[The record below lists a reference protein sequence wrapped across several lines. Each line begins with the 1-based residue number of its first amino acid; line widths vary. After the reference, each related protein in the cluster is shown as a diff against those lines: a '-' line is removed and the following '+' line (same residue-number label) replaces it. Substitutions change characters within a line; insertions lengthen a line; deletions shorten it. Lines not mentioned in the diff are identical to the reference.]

1 MRRIGFLMTVAMCGL
16 SQAAFAADDYTF
28 DALHSSIS
36 FKVRHLDISWVHG
49 RFNEMSG
56 KFSIDKTD
64 PAKSSFEL
72 SIKADSIDTGNKDRD
87 KHLKQPDFFD
97 SKQYPNIDFKS
108 TGVKAI
114 EGGYEVT
121 GDITMHGK
129 TKKITFKLT
138 GGKEA
143 DFYGKRIGFGTEL
156 TLKRSD
162 FGFDP
167 KNIGPIGDDTLIFID
182 FEGVRK

>member
-1 MRRIGFLMTVAMCGL
+1 MRRIWSLVAVAVCGL
-16 SQAAFAADDYTF
+16 SQAALWADDYTF
-28 DALHSSIS
+28 DPLHSSVS

-49 RFNEMSG
+49 RFNDITGS
-56 KFSIDKTD
+56 FTIDKND
-64 PAKSSFEL
+64 PTKSKFEL
-72 SIKADSIDTGNKDRD
+72 SIKADSVDTGNKDRD

-97 SKQYPNIDFKS
+97 TKQYPTLDFKS
-108 TGVKAI
+108 TGVKAV

-121 GDITMHGK
+121 GDFTMHGK
-129 TKKITFKLT
+129 TKKITFKLA

-167 KNIGPIGDDTLIFID
+167 KNIGPTGDDTLIYID